1 MKRESG
7 ENPEQSRCCVLR
19 KSAVHSTHLPLPYDE
34 GGKANSQSE
43 SEDLQDQESVYCVLF
58 SRGKRHGDF
67 SLFIIC
73 DVNKTGLI
81 NCLDFIVNKF
91 KHGLFG
97 LLALSVW
104 LPARAGVQDSTLTS
118 VQSIE
123 EVEVQ
128 AQRLATHVTATTTT
142 QQMGQEEMRS
152 LAVQNAAEAVRHF
165 AGTTVRDY
173 GGIGGLKTVSVR
185 GLGATHTAVSYDD
198 VVLGNCQAGQIDL
211 GRYASS
217 TLGGISLHVGQGGDL
232 LSTARALASGSLVN
246 MSSQQWLSAEKRYSL
261 DATLQGGSFGYFSP
275 TLHLSHKIGARTQIG
290 MSYNLTTAHGQ
301 YPFTLTNGNKV
312 STEKRTN
319 TDVYQLSEEWSIQHR
334 IDSTSTIDGKVY
346 YYDSERGLPGAV
358 ILYNSHSTE
367 RLADKNLFAQA
378 RYTKHWSTQWQLRAI
393 AKYTYGYSRYT
404 DTNVKY
410 PDGQYAEKFSQDEY
424 YLQATLLYRP
434 TWQWQFS
441 VAQDGFVNTLDSDIP
456 HFAYPTR
463 YTSLTALQAQYKNA
477 AITLR
482 GILLG
487 TIIQERTTPSIAQ
500 PLACPRTPP
509 EGELTDIAEPSVPGL
524 RGATP
529 NLTPTLSASL
539 HPFAIPLYLRL
550 MYKKTF
556 RMPTFNELYYN
567 ATGNRELRPE
577 HAHEYTV
584 GLTWQAPRM
593 GCIESLT
600 LTADGYFNDVTDKI
614 VAFPT
619 TYVWKMANYGRVHI
633 TGLDATL
640 SAQCHIA
647 SKIALHIGTSYT
659 LQHAIDVTDPDAQGY
674 RVQLPYTP
682 VHSGSGRLQLT
693 TPWVNVGYSVIAAS
707 ERYSMSEQTA
717 RYRIAPYADHTL
729 TLSRTFA
736 LRTASLT
743 LQAEAIN
750 LTDAQYEVIQYY
762 PMPGRQFRLSLTVK
776 L

>member
-1 MKRESG
+1 M
-7 ENPEQSRCCVLR
+7 
-19 KSAVHSTHLPLPYDE
+19 
-34 GGKANSQSE
+34 
-43 SEDLQDQESVYCVLF
+43 
-58 SRGKRHGDF
+58 DF
-67 SLFIIC
+67 
-73 DVNKTGLI
+73 T
-81 NCLDFIVNKF
+81 VNKF
-91 KHGLFG
+91 KDILFG
-97 LLALSVW
+97 LLALSMW
-104 LPARAGVQDSTLTS
+104 LPAHAGVQDSTLTS
-118 VQSIE
+118 VQAIE

-128 AQRLATHVTATTTT
+128 AQRLATHVTATTAT
-142 QQMGQEEMRS
+142 QQMGREEMQA

-246 MSSQQWLSAEKRYSL
+246 MSSLQWLPEEKRYSL

-275 TLHLSHKIGARTQIG
+275 TLHLTHKIGTHTQIG

-312 STEKRTN
+312 TTEKRTN
-319 TDVYQLSEEWSIQHR
+319 TDVYQLSEEWNIQHR

-358 ILYNSHSTE
+358 ILYNNHSSE
-367 RLADKNLFAQA
+367 RLTDKSLFAQA
-378 RYTKHWSTQWQLRAI
+378 RYTKLWTPQWQLRAI
-393 AKYTYGYSRYT
+393 AKYTYGFSRYT

-410 PDGQYAEKFSQDEY
+410 PNGKYAEKFSQDEY

-434 TWQWQFS
+434 TWQWLFS
-441 VAQDGFVNTLDSDIP
+441 VAQDGFINTLDSDIP
-456 HFAYPTR
+456 NFAYPTR

-487 TIIQERTTPSIAQ
+487 TIVQERTTK
-500 PLACPRTPP
+500 
-509 EGELTDIAEPSVPGL
+509 ELTTHNPQLI
-524 RGATP
+524 TQ
-529 NLTPTLSASL
+529 NLSSTLSTSL
-539 HPFAIPLYLRL
+539 HPFDIPLYLRL

-577 HAHEYTV
+577 HAHEYTM

-593 GCIESLT
+593 GCVESLT

-640 SAQCHIA
+640 SVQCRIA
-647 SKIALHIGTSYT
+647 PKIALHIGASYT
-659 LQHAIDVTDPDAQGY
+659 LQHAIDVIHPEAQGY

-682 VHSGSGRLQLT
+682 VHSGSSRLLLT
-693 TPWVNVGYSVIAAS
+693 TPWGNVGYSMIAAS

-717 RYRIAPYADHTL
+717 RYRMAPYADHTI

-736 LRTASLT
+736 LRSAGLT